1 MFISVES
8 KGILTAGMF
17 GCCCM
22 PCTIYSTAESL
33 DQSGILCMLLG
44 CGMPW
49 VATWILRGKARE
61 KYGIDVRTIKHKQIL
76 YLKLFILFREMIWTT
91 FSALAAALPLSS
103 AR

>member
-1 MFISVES
+1 
-8 KGILTAGMF
+8 MF

-22 PCTIYSTAESL
+22 PCTIYSNAESL

-61 KYGIDVRTIKHKQIL
+61 KYGIEV
-76 YLKLFILFREMIWTT
+76 
-91 FSALAAALPLSS
+91 
-103 AR
+103 

>member
-1 MFISVES
+1 
-8 KGILTAGMF
+8 MF

-22 PCTIYSTAESL
+22 PCTIYSNAESL

-76 YLKLFILFREMIWTT
+76 YQNIYPFQGDDMDDLLCACCCTAFVQCQVML
-91 FSALAAALPLSS
+91 LASTEAA
-103 AR
+103 

>member
-1 MFISVES
+1 MGTLS
-8 KGILTAGMF
+8 AGMF

-22 PCTIYSTAESL
+22 PCTIYSNAESL

-76 YLKLFILFREMIWTT
+76 YMHV
-91 FSALAAALPLSS
+91 A
-103 AR
+103 

>member
-1 MFISVES
+1 MSTEWKQGTFGCMEDCSTCKFQQCLYKRDES
-8 KGILTAGMF
+8 KDILSAGMF

-61 KYGIDVRTIKHKQIL
+61 KYGIEV
-76 YLKLFILFREMIWTT
+76 
-91 FSALAAALPLSS
+91 
-103 AR
+103 